1 MKIQSRF
8 GVTIPQV
15 DNFIPEQYY
24 SNRRVN
30 DIVTGTLTTILT
42 SPAIAYDGVFYV
54 SGSVTAFS
62 DGAVDTTNVVNLVIF
77 NGLAVVAKAS
87 GHAAPE
93 GNTINVFANLTLQA
107 GDVLTL
113 QVKHGGSDNV
123 TLADDADMESKL
135 SIFKIY

>member
-1 MKIQSRF
+1 MKIQSKL
-8 GVTIPQV
+8 GVTIP
-15 DNFIPEQYY
+15 IPDSLLLEEYY
-24 SNRRVN
+24 KNRRISDV
-30 DIVTGTLTTILT
+30 VTGTLTTILT
-42 SPAIAYDGVFYV
+42 SDPIAYDGVFYV

-123 TLADDADMESKL
+123 TLADEADMESKL